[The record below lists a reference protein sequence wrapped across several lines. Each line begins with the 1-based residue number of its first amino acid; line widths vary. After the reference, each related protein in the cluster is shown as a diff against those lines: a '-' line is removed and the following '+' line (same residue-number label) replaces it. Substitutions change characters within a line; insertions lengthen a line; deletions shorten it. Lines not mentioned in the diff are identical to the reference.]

1 MPFQPGQSGNP
12 AGRPIGARNRK
23 TLLMEAL
30 LEDDG
35 EDLTRRLVE
44 KALSGDATAMRLC
57 MERLLPRMRERPIP
71 FPLPRIGSPANARK
85 AAAEIQGAVEAG
97 VLTPRE
103 ALDLLRVVDKLAHTV
118 GLAPAK
124 KQKDE
129 KPEPRQIT
137 YKWRDGTLATLERQ
151 PDGIYRTVSV
161 GKWELDPDG
170 TYRTIS
176 TDVSKR
182 KSDDDNARMSDEER
196 AQAPTSEPNK

>member
-44 KALSGDATAMRLC
+44 KALTGDATAMRLC

-71 FPLPRIGSPANARK
+71 FPLPPIAGPADVGN
-85 AAAEIQGAVEAG
+85 AAAEIQGAVETG

-118 GLAPAK
+118 GLVPAK
-124 KQKDE
+124 KPKDE
-129 KPEPRQIT
+129 KAEPRRIT
-137 YKWRDGTLATLERQ
+137 YKWKDGTLATLQRQ

-161 GKWELDPDG
+161 GKWERHPDG

-176 TDVSKR
+176 TDVSPR
-182 KSDDDNARMSDEER
+182 KSDDDDARMCAEER
-196 AQAPTSEPNK
+196 ADAPSSGPNK